1 MSIGRQMGGHK
12 EARDTPFMAV
22 GSKPQRQYFRIYRFR
37 FRIQISR
44 SRPITLGSGVHKDTP
59 TNALANYRRSAVV
72 SPPRLKESPLTCW
85 YGVQT
90 CWTYDKSLKSII
102 LTRQSPEAAVKVA
115 TPWLAW

>member
-1 MSIGRQMGGHK
+1 MGGHK
-12 EARDTPFMAV
+12 DARDTPFMAV
-22 GSKPQRQYFRIYRFR
+22 GSKQQRQYVRITG
-37 FRIQISR
+37 SG

-59 TNALANYRRSAVV
+59 TSALANYRRSAVV